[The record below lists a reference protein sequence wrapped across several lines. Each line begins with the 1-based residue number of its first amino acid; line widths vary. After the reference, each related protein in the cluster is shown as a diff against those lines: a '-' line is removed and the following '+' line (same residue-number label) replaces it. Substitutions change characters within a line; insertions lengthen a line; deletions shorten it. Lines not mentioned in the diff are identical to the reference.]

1 MKIELKRLK
10 KIIDILDIDGVVISG
25 QYSSFEESLSKI
37 EFSNSEI
44 SNIITRYLKKIKDSI
59 IGDLKEGKLVKVS
72 SSIALYTLFI
82 PSKDNEEEFFV
93 LSPYLESYIS
103 MEAAQEVLSKQ
114 GLSLEENLNEMI
126 YPFTVI
132 SKKKFNHLIE
142 MIADTEDVDYDTKIE
157 VYKDNSIRNVKKS
170 TIDRRYEVEEVVANQ
185 TRINGEIISALVRG
199 DITRIMMI
207 FDLRGYGVE
216 NEKFP
221 IGDNAR
227 RRRLG
232 YINDVLHAALIDSE
246 ANSVDVDALWIKV
259 KNQLDNYDFSE
270 DIVRKYCLLVDKERY
285 KDKQQVVRNCILYIN
300 DHIREKISLNDV
312 SDYLGVNKS
321 YLSSIFN
328 REMGFSIVDYIHDK
342 RIANSKYL
350 LRNTDFSISEISD
363 YVGYYDT
370 SYYIRIFKTLEK
382 TTPLKYRE
390 QSSRERM

>member
-37 EFSNSEI
+37 EFSNNDI
-44 SNIITRYLKKIKDSI
+44 ANTVVRYLKKIKGSI
-59 IGDLKEGKLVKVS
+59 INDLKDGKLVKVS
-72 SSIALYTLFI
+72 SSISLYTLFI
-82 PSKDNEEEFFV
+82 PSKDNAEEFFI

-142 MIADTEDVDYDTKIE
+142 MIADTEDVDYDNKIE

-185 TRINGEIISALVRG
+185 TRINGEIIAALVRG

>member
-37 EFSNSEI
+37 EFSNNDI
-44 SNIITRYLKKIKDSI
+44 ANTVVRYLKKIKGSI
-59 IGDLKEGKLVKVS
+59 INDLKDGKLVKVS
-72 SSIALYTLFI
+72 SSISLYTLFI
-82 PSKDNEEEFFV
+82 PSKDNAEEFFI

-142 MIADTEDVDYDTKIE
+142 MIADTEDVDYDNKIE

-185 TRINGEIISALVRG
+185 TRINGEIIAALVRG

-221 IGDNAR
+221 IGDNAL